1 METFLE
7 ILKYILPSIIV
18 FLTAYFILK
27 AQLDNFEKR
36 SRFELKLENQKI
48 VTPVKLQ
55 AYERL
60 ILLLERVSPETLI
73 VRVSITGKTNQQ
85 LQNELLRN
93 IRAEFEH
100 NLSQQLYV
108 SVKAWEIVINARES
122 IVKQIN
128 TFALKVKPNSP
139 AIELSK
145 EILESQ
151 INIKHLPARLAI
163 DFLKNEAYKYF

>member
-7 ILKYILPSIIV
+7 IIKYTLPSLIV
-18 FLTAYFILK
+18 FITAYYILK
-27 AQLDNFEKR
+27 AQLENNEKSR
-36 SRFELKLENQKI
+36 RFELKLENQKVI
-48 VTPVKLQ
+48 TPIRLQ

-60 ILLLERVSPETLI
+60 ILLLERISPETLI
-73 VRVSITGKTNQQ
+73 IRVTISGKSNKQ
-85 LQNELLRN
+85 LQKELLQS

-108 SVKAWEIVINARES
+108 STGAWDIVINARES

-128 TFALKVKPNSP
+128 TFALNVKPEDS

-145 EILESQ
+145 EILENQ

-163 DFLKNEAYKYF
+163 DYLKNEANKYF